1 MYETNSNMARL
12 LEGKVALVTGAS
24 RGIGRAVALRLASEG
39 AKVVL
44 TARSDLSA
52 TVTRVRELGSEAY
65 PVRADLTRRQ
75 DLETLAREATEAF
88 GRLDILV
95 NNAGGGGSGDMLHAT
110 PDDIDYTID
119 LNLRAVILLTRM
131 LIAEIAKHGGA
142 VVNISSIAGR
152 MGMAGMAAYSAAK
165 HGLKGFSESLFDVA
179 RDRGVKVGV
188 VCPGY
193 VDTDMG
199 QGKNL
204 EAAKMIAPEDVAE
217 AVLYIITSGP
227 RVCPTEIVLRPQRNP
242 SK

>member
-1 MYETNSNMARL
+1 MARL

-24 RGIGRAVALRLASEG
+24 RGIGKAVALRLASEG
-39 AKVVL
+39 ARLVL
-44 TARSDLSA
+44 TARSDLSS
-52 TVTRVRELGSEAY
+52 TVVKVRELGSEAY

-75 DLETLAREATEAF
+75 DLETLAREAAAAY

-95 NNAGGGGSGDMLHAT
+95 NNAGGGGAGDMLHAT
-110 PDDIDYTID
+110 PDDIDYAID

-131 LIAEIAKHGGA
+131 LIAEVAKNGGA

-165 HGLKGFSESLFDVA
+165 HGLMGFSESLFEVA

-188 VCPGY
+188 ICPGY
-193 VDTDMG
+193 VDTDLV
-199 QGKNL
+199 QSTKL
-204 EAAKMIAPEDVAE
+204 VPSKMIAPEDVAE
-217 AVLYIITSGP
+217 AVLYIVTSGP

>member
-1 MYETNSNMARL
+1 MARL

-75 DLETLAREATEAF
+75 DLEALAREAVDAF
-88 GRLDILV
+88 GRIDILV

-110 PDDIDYTID
+110 PDDIDYAID

-131 LIAEIAKHGGA
+131 LIAEIAKNGGA

-199 QGKNL
+199 QSKNL
-204 EAAKMIAPEDVAE
+204 KSAKMIAPEDVAE